1 MAFNTKFIE
10 FLSIEKSFI
19 PNDKHKL
26 FFELI
31 KLKEGILMILILSK
45 ISNIFLLFS
54 CFLFLYF
61 VFTKNLFLFKFNPCK
76 KYKE

>member
-26 FFELI
+26 FVVDDSGNETELTFSFGNPPTGEDDEGEGDD
-31 KLKEGILMILILSK
+31 KRSSSGFLKTTILGIA
-45 ISNIFLLFS
+45 LLFA
-54 CFLFLYF
+54 LF
-61 VFTKNLFLFKFNPCK
+61 
-76 KYKE
+76 